1 MNAPIKVRT
10 ANLNIPS
17 NPNYSDSVTKA
28 NNTHI
33 EKKDRE
39 RETGVG
45 VLGREGLVHLNKL
58 VRDDCIGSYLLS
70 KYFHLLLCHHHPILI
85 HMHLLSTLSYLFC
98 FATLC

>member
-33 EKKDRE
+33 EKKDKRE
-39 RETGVG
+39 RPEWVCWAEKA
-45 VLGREGLVHLNKL
+45 L
-58 VRDDCIGSYLLS
+58 CI
-70 KYFHLLLCHHHPILI
+70 
-85 HMHLLSTLSYLFC
+85 
-98 FATLC
+98 